1 MASNDFWK
9 VRKGIVIK
17 STPADPSTPDNG
29 SLWYNSTL
37 NKFRKRENGVT
48 IDLDDSGSDVH
59 GPGASTDNAVVRWD
73 GTTGQTTQNS
83 TVTIS
88 DAGIVAGASID
99 ADTNTITNIE
109 NADIKA
115 GAAIDA
121 AKIHDGSVSNT
132 EYGYLDGVT
141 SSIQTQFSNK
151 VTGPAS
157 ATDNAVV
164 RYNLTTGKLAQD
176 SLVTIS
182 DTGAVT
188 GLTTLVA
195 SGSVTAASLIPTSAT
210 IPANGMYLHGTG
222 VPGISSNSLAAA
234 TFSSNGTDTW
244 IGLHATSGNKG
255 IILNQVTNGVTAI
268 TGGNSSSSAGNIHL
282 YGQTHATKAN
292 DIELRSATAIK
303 LGWDDSAT
311 LWTATGTFNITQNA
325 GIGGTASSSFV
336 LRVGETNPLTG
347 ATQVGVG
354 IPIAGTSA
362 ATGSIEGI
370 RATAN
375 TGAAFTAPFVYNYYS
390 NIATKFV
397 GSTITRR
404 MGFAGDPVTGG
415 TNNAFL
421 SDNFSFTGDWFINST
436 SSNATGLS
444 GALDLAQIA
453 KPSNPAASRNRL
465 YFKSD
470 GNLYKLDS
478 AGTEAGNINN
488 GGNTF
493 GGTITIG
500 TNDAFPISF
509 TTNSIVKGSITSAG
523 AWTLGAAAATQ
534 AHVINGS
541 LTSTLSNTAA
551 SFIPTSSSIPA
562 LGIYT
567 SFANRVTIAANSIRA
582 AEIGESSGN
591 GFIVLGTSSGGSSS
605 VLSAVNDGSVAY
617 SSSGSSNSGGNL
629 QVFGPSHATLPNRI
643 NLRQSSTTV
652 LSVAETTGLIT
663 IGAAASTQAHV
674 INGSLSININADTT
688 SRLTLGNS
696 NSGASSFTN
705 LILNNSGSIGSQVSI
720 NSLLSG
726 AAASVV
732 IASPG
737 GTTLTRFGNTTTS
750 KYWIVGQEA
759 SASDQFVIARGT
771 DIAANQFLRIS
782 DAGLITI
789 GASSSTTVG
798 VGGQFKTIVAEANN
812 ITTAE
817 TDLQSFTVPANM
829 LVNNGDAIEF
839 EWFGTMTTAT
849 NKRIKLFVNGAA
861 SINTGSLAFGSARWK
876 LKCYLHKSASDV
888 VKGWAVFESDQAVL
902 TQTVVYIEQVITLS
916 SSFIV
921 KITGT
926 GTNTSDIIGRGAYS
940 RWYPAH

>member
-195 SGSVTAASLIPTSAT
+195 SGSVT
-210 IPANGMYLHGTG
+210 G
-222 VPGISSNSLAAA
+222 
-234 TFSSNGTDTW
+234 
-244 IGLHATSGNKG
+244 
-255 IILNQVTNGVTAI
+255 
-268 TGGNSSSSAGNIHL
+268 
-282 YGQTHATKAN
+282 
-292 DIELRSATAIK
+292 
-303 LGWDDSAT
+303 
-311 LWTATGTFNITQNA
+311 
-325 GIGGTASSSFV
+325 
-336 LRVGETNPLTG
+336 
-347 ATQVGVG
+347 
-354 IPIAGTSA
+354 
-362 ATGSIEGI
+362 
-370 RATAN
+370 
-375 TGAAFTAPFVYNYYS
+375 
-390 NIATKFV
+390 
-397 GSTITRR
+397 
-404 MGFAGDPVTGG
+404 
-415 TNNAFL
+415 
-421 SDNFSFTGDWFINST
+421 
-436 SSNATGLS
+436 
-444 GALDLAQIA
+444 
-453 KPSNPAASRNRL
+453 
-465 YFKSD
+465 
-470 GNLYKLDS
+470 
-478 AGTEAGNINN
+478 
-488 GGNTF
+488 
-493 GGTITIG
+493 
-500 TNDAFPISF
+500 
-509 TTNSIVKGSITSAG
+509 
-523 AWTLGAAAATQ
+523 
-534 AHVINGS
+534 
-541 LTSTLSNTAA
+541 A

-591 GFIVLGTSSGGSSS
+591 GFIVLGTSSAGSSS

-737 GTTLTRFGNTTTS
+737 GTTFTRFGNTTTS
-750 KYWIVGQEA
+750 KFWIVGQEA

-782 DAGLITI
+782 DTGQAEVGNSANLLTTGLIVHGEQKTFFGTNANSGI
-789 GASSSTTVG
+789 NGIKAHRMENTSGSAVTLDVCTVDVSADTTTNAVGIFIRVVCANITASGAEETNVAAHVYFSGGVG
-798 VGGQFKTIVAEANN
+798 VFVAGTSVLAAGVGSGLTDPTIAWSGAGDSRILQLTLNNTFTMHMIEVSAVSRVAGKV
-812 ITTAE
+812 T
-817 TDLQSFTVPANM
+817 L
-829 LVNNGDAIEF
+829 
-839 EWFGTMTTAT
+839 
-849 NKRIKLFVNGAA
+849 AA
-861 SINTGSLAFGSARWK
+861 GF
-876 LKCYLHKSASDV
+876 
-888 VKGWAVFESDQAVL
+888 
-902 TQTVVYIEQVITLS
+902 
-916 SSFIV
+916 
-921 KITGT
+921 
-926 GTNTSDIIGRGAYS
+926 
-940 RWYPAH
+940 